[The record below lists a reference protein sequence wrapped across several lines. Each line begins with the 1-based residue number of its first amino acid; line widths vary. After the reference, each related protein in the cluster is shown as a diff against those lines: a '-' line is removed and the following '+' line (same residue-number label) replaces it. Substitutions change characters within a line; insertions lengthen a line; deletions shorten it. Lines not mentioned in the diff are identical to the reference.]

1 MAKINNEPFFQD
13 QIDSD
18 ARAGFIEKCTEEKV
32 QIKMD
37 LIRKIQS
44 KQVEMNDS
52 RIDLGVCKAFSK
64 ALRQDKDMLQK
75 LTLGNNGLNDEGFAL
90 ILEGLRT

>member
-13 QIDSD
+13 HIDSD
-18 ARAGFIEKCTEEKV
+18 ARAGFIGKCTEEKV
-32 QIKMD
+32 QIKKD

-44 KQVEMNDS
+44 KQVEVIDS

-64 ALRQDKDMLQK
+64 SLRQDKNML
-75 LTLGNNGLNDEGFAL
+75 
-90 ILEGLRT
+90 